1 MVCKIC
7 QGYQAAVPIALVLGK
22 SRMNVPPICNS
33 NHARLCPVRYAT
45 RSNSQWVLLIS
56 RCNAHGLQFGL
67 ILHISCNPND
77 LTMRSTASHVA
88 DQTPSM
94 FESINDLSISL
105 ASTTYQTLIR
115 DLVFRASASLSPNP
129 NYACRG

>member
-1 MVCKIC
+1 MGCKIC

-33 NHARLCPVRYAT
+33 NHARLFPLRYAT
-45 RSNSQWVLLIS
+45 SSTSQWVLLIS
-56 RCNAHGLQFGL
+56 RCNAHGLQSGL
-67 ILHISCNPND
+67 ILHIACNSND

-88 DQTPSM
+88 NQTPPM
-94 FESINDLSISL
+94 FESMTDLSFSL
-105 ASTTYQTLIR
+105 PSTTYQTLIQEY
-115 DLVFRASASLSPNP
+115 VFRASANLSPNP